1 MVVFDTCFLALAF
14 DSGFQAP
21 LDPSTGQPL
30 TQCVERINHLIST
43 LSASKQRILI
53 PTPVLAEYLVEGGPD
68 KDKRLQIFGNSRVFS
83 VAAFD
88 QRAAI
93 ECAMIED
100 GDSKKGRKL
109 TPNETKA
116 KVKFDRQVIAVAKAH
131 RAHSVYT
138 GDVTLAKRA
147 SENGINAIL
156 TWEVPLPP
164 AAAQLKLGLSY
175 GTESAQ
181 N

>member
-1 MVVFDTCFLALAF
+1 MVVFDTSFLALAF
-14 DSGFQAP
+14 DSGYDAP
-21 LDPSTGQPL
+21 LDPATGEPL
-30 TQCVERINHLIST
+30 THCVKRINHLINN
-43 LSASKQRILI
+43 LSASKQRILV

-68 KDKRLQIFGNSRVFS
+68 KDKRLQIFVTSRVFS

-100 GDSKKGRKL
+100 SDSKKKKKL
-109 TPNETKA
+109 TPTETKA

-131 RAHSVYT
+131 RAHSIYT
-138 GDVTLAKRA
+138 GDRTLAQRA

-156 TWEVPLPP
+156 TWELPLPP
-164 AAAQLKLGLSY
+164 SDAQLKLNY
-175 GTESAQ
+175 EAE
-181 N
+181 NA

>member
-1 MVVFDTCFLALAF
+1 MVVFDTSFLALAF
-14 DSGFQAP
+14 DIGYQAP
-21 LDPSTGQPL
+21 LDPATGKPL
-30 TQCVERINHLIST
+30 TQCAERINNLISN

-68 KDKRLQIFGNSRVFS
+68 KDKRLQIFVSSRVFS

-100 GDSKKGRKL
+100 GDSKQKKTKKL
-109 TPNETKA
+109 TPTETKA

-131 RAHSVYT
+131 RAQTLYT
-138 GDVTLAKRA
+138 GDTTLATRA

-164 AAAQLKLGLSY
+164 TAAQLKLDYETDQVSR
-175 GTESAQ
+175 
-181 N
+181 

>member
-14 DSGFQAP
+14 DTGYEAP
-21 LDPSTGQPL
+21 LDPTTGKPL
-30 TQCVERINHLIST
+30 TRCAERINHLISN

-68 KDKRLQIFGNSRVFS
+68 KDKRVQIFANSRVFS

-100 GDSKKGRKL
+100 GDSRKKKPRKL
-109 TPNETKA
+109 TPTETKA

-131 RAHSVYT
+131 RAHTIYT
-138 GDVTLAKRA
+138 GDTKLADRA
-147 SENGINAIL
+147 SENGITAIL
-156 TWEVPLPP
+156 TWQIPLPLTAP
-164 AAAQLKLGLSY
+164 QLKLNY
-175 GTESAQ
+175 DADHIES
-181 N
+181 